1 MKLYVQMPSS
11 LAFWGIM
18 EDMVLRLRVII
29 LSVIGIICHKMSF
42 FWLIRAVFSRKKCT
56 FVLIFKKIGK
66 NGKGN
71 TYG

>member
-1 MKLYVQMPSS
+1 
-11 LAFWGIM
+11 M